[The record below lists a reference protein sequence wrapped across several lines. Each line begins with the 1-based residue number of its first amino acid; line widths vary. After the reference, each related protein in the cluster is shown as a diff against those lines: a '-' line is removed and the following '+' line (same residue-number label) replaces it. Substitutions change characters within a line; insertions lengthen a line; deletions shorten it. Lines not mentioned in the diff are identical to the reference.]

1 MDNRIDVLRE
11 EIKQKLSSVGDL
23 AELDKLRVGY
33 LGKNHSAAQGYEG
46 SDKRG
51 EKDLRRG
58 GQQAQGERRRADR
71 QEGRGAQQKSYR
83 G

>member
-33 LGKNHSAAQGYEG
+33 LGKRAALQRC
-46 SDKRG
+46 SRV
-51 EKDLRRG
+51 
-58 GQQAQGERRRADR
+58 
-71 QEGRGAQQKSYR
+71 
-83 G
+83 